1 MPAAVQI
8 RTTRVAL
15 LAVLVGAICLSPLA
29 LYQAWLLW
37 LFVVPLL
44 AAIRVL
50 RAGVDVDAGGLT
62 VRALVGARRVR
73 WADVAGL
80 RVGRRGEVALV
91 LTGGGALRLP
101 TVRARH
107 LPLIAA
113 ASQGHLPDPTT
124 EPGDSS

>member
-1 MPAAVQI
+1 
-8 RTTRVAL
+8 
-15 LAVLVGAICLSPLA
+15 
-29 LYQAWLLW
+29 
-37 LFVVPLL
+37 
-44 AAIRVL
+44 
-50 RAGVDVDAGGLT
+50 VDAGGLT

-91 LTGGGALRLP
+91 LTGGAALRLP